1 MSRRSL
7 IAAGAALAAFAAVVA
22 RRRRRPHERV
32 TVGFDDGSSLT
43 LESGSPDADR
53 LLAIARPAVER

>member
-7 IAAGAALAAFAAVVA
+7 IAAGAALAAFGAVVA

-53 LLAIARPAVER
+53 LLAIARPAVQR